1 MFDYYQEKKREEVI
15 RKRRKKKFVLVSI
28 VFFLFLGFLFFLF
41 HSSFFQIKALEVEE
55 KDNHQQIAEKN
66 LISEVF
72 REELNDLSWP
82 LNWIFSK
89 DNLIPL
95 LFKKEVIIEK
105 VSQSFPLFREVNLKV
120 NFFEKKV
127 IFLVKERNKFALWCK
142 KDREEC
148 FWFDEEGIAFLEA
161 PVVEGELIFKVI
173 DYSENEVRKGEKV
186 LTDKD
191 YLKNLISVF
200 DFLNKAGIPLRTLEL
215 KDLSLAEI
223 STQKLSNFPQIRFSL
238 RHSPFFALEAIE
250 RIKNIFPRLEYID
263 LTVENKI
270 FYKEI

>member
-127 IFLVKERNKFALWCK
+127 IFL
-142 KDREEC
+142 
-148 FWFDEEGIAFLEA
+148 G
-161 PVVEGELIFKVI
+161 
-173 DYSENEVRKGEKV
+173 
-186 LTDKD
+186 
-191 YLKNLISVF
+191 
-200 DFLNKAGIPLRTLEL
+200 
-215 KDLSLAEI
+215 
-223 STQKLSNFPQIRFSL
+223 
-238 RHSPFFALEAIE
+238 
-250 RIKNIFPRLEYID
+250 
-263 LTVENKI
+263 
-270 FYKEI
+270 